1 MNRKKILG
9 PTMVYVILI
18 IGLIIFA
25 LPYVYM
31 IVSST
36 QSNDVIL
43 GTKLNFKFGPHFLKN
58 IQEVQEKYNYIKVL
72 ANSAIIT
79 VIGTVLSTFITTLAG
94 YVMAKYKFK
103 GQRLIFNLVMISRM
117 VPGFAMLIP
126 TFYILSKLGLT
137 NTFTGVIVPSLA
149 STTSVFMMRQYAQQF
164 PTELMEAARI
174 DGASEWM
181 IFWKIAVP
189 VLVPSIITTALLT
202 FMGYWNSYLMPL
214 VILSDSDKFTV
225 PLVIQN
231 MTQNNY
237 DPLNYGALMAL
248 LATSVVPVVLVY
260 MWLQTKFKSNG
271 LDSAIK

>member
-1 MNRKKILG
+1 MKRKIIG
-9 PTMVYVILI
+9 PTMIYFVLI

-36 QSNDVIL
+36 QTNDVIL
-43 GTKLNFKFGPHFLKN
+43 GTKLNFKFGTHFISNLM
-58 IQEVQEKYNYIKVL
+58 EVQRKYNYVRVL
-72 ANSAIIT
+72 INSGIIT
-79 VIGTVLSTFITTLAG
+79 VIGTLISTFITTLAG
-94 YVMAKYKFK
+94 YVMAKYHFK
-103 GQRLIFNLVMISRM
+103 GSNLIFNLVMISRM
-117 VPGFAMLIP
+117 VPSFAMLIP
-126 TFYILSKLGLT
+126 TFYILSKMGLT
-137 NTFTGVIVPSLA
+137 NTFTGVIIPSLA
-149 STTSVFMMRQYAQQF
+149 STTSVFMMRQYAKQF
-164 PTELMEAARI
+164 PNELMEAARI
-174 DGASEWM
+174 DGTSEWL
-181 IFWKIAVP
+181 IFWKIAIP
-189 VLVPSIITTALLT
+189 VLMPSIITTALLT

-214 VILSDSDKFTV
+214 VILSDSEKFTV

-248 LATSVVPVVLVY
+248 LATSVIPVVLIY

>member
-1 MNRKKILG
+1 MKRKFLG
-9 PTMVYVILI
+9 PTLVYIGLM

-25 LPYVYM
+25 LPYIYM
-31 IVSST
+31 IISST

-43 GTKLNFKFGPHFLKN
+43 GTELNFSIGPFFKRNLME
-58 IQEVQEKYNYIKVL
+58 IQEKYNYIRVL
-72 ANSAIIT
+72 FNSALIT
-79 VIGTVLSTFITTLAG
+79 VIGTIISTFITTLAG
-94 YVMAKYKFK
+94 YVMAKYRFK
-103 GQRLIFNLVMISRM
+103 GSTLIFNLVMVSRM
-117 VPGFAMLIP
+117 VPSFAMLIP
-126 TFYILSKLGLT
+126 TFYILSKIGLT
-137 NTFTGVIVPSLA
+137 NTYAGVIIPSLA
-149 STTSVFMMRQYAQQF
+149 ATTSVFMMRQYAKQF

-174 DGASEWM
+174 DGAGEWL

-189 VLVPSIITTALLT
+189 VLMPSIVTTALLT

-214 VILSDSDKFTV
+214 VILSDSEKFTV

-248 LATSVVPVVLVY
+248 LATSVIPVVLIY

>member
-1 MNRKKILG
+1 MKRKILS
-9 PTMVYVILI
+9 PVFIYTVLI
-18 IGLIIFA
+18 IGLVVFS

-31 IVSST
+31 IISST
-36 QSNDVIL
+36 QTNDVIL
-43 GTKLNFKFGPHFLKN
+43 GTKLNFKFGPHFLNNLK
-58 IQEVQEKYNYIKVL
+58 EVQDKYEYTRVL
-72 ANSAIIT
+72 MNSAIIT
-79 VIGTVLSTFITTLAG
+79 VVGTILSTFITTLAG

-103 GQRLIFNLVMISRM
+103 GSNFIFNLVMISRM
-117 VPGFAMLIP
+117 VPGLALLIP

-149 STTSVFMMRQYAQQF
+149 STTSVFMMRQYAKQF

-174 DGASEWM
+174 DGAGEWT

-189 VLVPSIITTALLT
+189 VLIPSIITTALLT
-202 FMGYWNSYLMPL
+202 FMGYWNSYLFPL
-214 VILSDSDKFTV
+214 VILSDSKKFTV

-248 LATSVVPVVLVY
+248 LATSVLPVVLIY